1 MTITPEHET
10 ITHSQQLPSV
20 APAAR
25 PPVAD
30 NARNGADNAR
40 NDARSETRTAISTDP
55 RLAPPA
61 WQPMGPGRALRR
73 RMLLVLPLNVLAF
86 FWYFGWLLAPGRVGN
101 VLLYALLLLAEVFNA
116 VQALGFWWTCS
127 RERVRRR
134 RPRVRAPGNR
144 GVDQGAG
151 LGRVHRKAEEG
162 VTLVLGVSTDD
173 NTARCVPQPRDAA
186 SLLPV
191 ALSGQL
197 AVDVLVPVY
206 NEPVDVVEPTL
217 AAAVRMRGAQVH
229 VCLLDDGDNPRMAAL
244 ASRYGVT
251 YITRPDHRGAKAGNL
266 NHALGR
272 TSAPIVVIFDCD
284 HVPHP
289 EFLEAT
295 LGYLDDPGVGFVQTP
310 QYYANAST
318 NEVAGTSWAQ
328 QALFFGGIAR
338 GKDGLGAMFCCGTNI
353 AFRRTALAEVGGF
366 PEDSLTEDFELSI
379 RMHTRGWR
387 SVYVPEVLASGLGPA
402 DMASYTSQQLRWSR
416 GCISAIPAVLAARL
430 PRRLKAQYLLSAG
443 YFLSGWTV
451 LIYMIMPM
459 MRIMFGIQPITAASA
474 DQFLLHFAPYFTVAL
489 GTVALAG
496 NGSYTFA
503 AFTLQS
509 ASFWIGVV
517 STVRALLRR
526 PGRFVVTP
534 KQGGGHWQ
542 PTVVVVPVAV
552 AMLLIAASIYGLA
565 RDQGPGMAN
574 SVAFAGVHA
583 ALLLRGSIPALGWR
597 GRTARTAVAR
607 DAPPIAA

>member
-30 NARNGADNAR
+30 NARNGAR
-40 NDARSETRTAISTDP
+40 NGARSETRTAISTDP

-61 WQPMGPGRALRR
+61 WQPMGPGRTLRR

-134 RPRVRAPGNR
+134 RPRAS
-144 GVDQGAG
+144 
-151 LGRVHRKAEEG
+151 GR
-162 VTLVLGVSTDD
+162 
-173 NTARCVPQPRDAA
+173 
-186 SLLPV
+186 
-191 ALSGQL
+191 L

-443 YFLSGWTV
+443 YFLAGWTV
-451 LIYMIMPM
+451 LIYMIMPLI
-459 MRIMFGIQPITAASA
+459 RIMFGIQPITAASA